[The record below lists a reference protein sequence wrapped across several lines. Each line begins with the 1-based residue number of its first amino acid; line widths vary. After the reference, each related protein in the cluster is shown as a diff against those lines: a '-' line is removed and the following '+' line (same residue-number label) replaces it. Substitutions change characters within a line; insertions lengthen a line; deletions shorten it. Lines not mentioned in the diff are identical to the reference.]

1 MCNDDSGAPL
11 RAIAHGRSRPA
22 ARRQARGGFAACAAD
37 RDPRVDRLQV
47 GGPVGVARRHRR
59 AVQAGRTVERGWG
72 TRQRLERLYVDER
85 ARYRLAAQG
94 AGGQVPARRDG
105 ERLPVPERVEVLR
118 DEVAQWLCTTR
129 RPGAAPRGI
138 GSGARGSTRTCP
150 QRWRRPR
157 PRATGP
163 ARGEPAV
170 ERRSG
175 MGRSGD
181 IDLGGT
187 RFGQGACTGRPRS
200 HAVLVGGDAQKV
212 GGVLAVT
219 GGRAFP
225 SKAAARHLPDG
236 APSRGCKR
244 LSSSLL
250 AMPFR
255 PAARCNLQIA

>member
-1 MCNDDSGAPL
+1 M
-11 RAIAHGRSRPA
+11 RRRSRSTGGPPA
-22 ARRQARGGFAACAAD
+22 GWWPVRRGATAPARGSARPNHRA
-37 RDPRVDRLQV
+37 RL
-47 GGPVGVARRHRR
+47 
-59 AVQAGRTVERGWG
+59 G

-118 DEVAQWLCTTR
+118 DEVAQWLCTTP

-138 GSGARGSTRTCP
+138 GGGAPGSTRTGP

-157 PRATGP
+157 LRATGP

-181 IDLGGT
+181 IDLGCT

-200 HAVLVGGDAQKV
+200 HAVLVGGAAQKV
-212 GGVLAVT
+212 GGVLPVT

-225 SKAAARHLPDG
+225 SKAAARYLPNG
-236 APSRGCKR
+236 GTQQRS
-244 LSSSLL
+244 
-250 AMPFR
+250 
-255 PAARCNLQIA
+255 